1 MKCDRTLKAIGHTE
15 CPEPC
20 NFPTTG
26 FIGTVEDWH
35 CLNDVVTVGFA
46 AGLTIQIKANE
57 CPEWIKP
64 GARIK
69 VEFNQEGA
77 TIELLSNPK

>member
-1 MKCDRTLKAIGHTE
+1 MKCDRTLKAIGPTE

-26 FIGTVEDWH
+26 FIGTVDTVL
-35 CLNDVVTVGFA
+35 CLNDVVSIDFK
-46 AGLTIQIKANE
+46 AGRQIQIRGNE

-77 TIELLSNPK
+77 TIELLSK